1 VQAEQTLHAATARI
15 GMAKADRFPK
25 VSLTGILGV
34 ANPRLSR
41 IFDVGGV
48 AGGDFG
54 VLGPSLTAPLLNA
67 NILGFQQEAAEA
79 LARGVLAQYEQSLLV
94 AFREVE
100 DALVAVRTARTQR
113 EAQAEQ
119 VAALRSALHLANLRY
134 KGGLA
139 NYLDVLIAQRSLFDA
154 ELSLTSTHR
163 FHLVSIVQL
172 YKALG
177 GGWPPSGTKPE
188 EPSIALKTK
197 G

>member
-1 VQAEQTLHAATARI
+1 MTL
-15 GMAKADRFPK
+15 KYE
-25 VSLTGILGV
+25 
-34 ANPRLSR
+34 
-41 IFDVGGV
+41 
-48 AGGDFG
+48 
-54 VLGPSLTAPLLNA
+54 PLLNA

-100 DALVAVRTARTQR
+100 DALVAVRTARVQR

-139 NYLDVLIAQRSLFDA
+139 NYLDVLIAQRNLFDA

-177 GGWPPSGTKPE
+177 GGWPPNGAKPQE
-188 EPSIALKTK
+188 SSIALKTK